1 MARPVNADPEQ
12 TKERILAAAIERFGN
27 EGLRG
32 TPLKNI
38 AADAGVTIATIHHY
52 FGGKLGL
59 FNAALEQGYDELTG
73 LGPAIG
79 LAALE
84 AEGTVAERIDAM
96 ARRALTFARRRM
108 KASRFLL
115 RAMLYENEAKE
126 RAIRAQEQYVT
137 TTSGALSPLI
147 GRSAEDLRVPVQG
160 LMFLMT
166 RIAVMRP
173 EDLAIVGPERST
185 EATLDVLAD
194 YVALVAVQT
203 LLPHPQSSNKA
214 SK

>member
-1 MARPVNADPEQ
+1 MARPVNADPQ
-12 TKERILAAAIERFGN
+12 LTKERILLAAIECFGN

-32 TPLKNI
+32 TPLKTI
-38 AADAGVTIATIHHY
+38 AGEAKVTVATIHHY

-59 FNAALEQGYDELTG
+59 FEAALEQGYEELSG
-73 LGPAIG
+73 LGAAIG
-79 LAALE
+79 LAA
-84 AEGTVAERIDAM
+84 AEVGGTVEERIDAI
-96 ARRALTFARRRM
+96 ARRALCFARGRL

-126 RAIRAQEQYVT
+126 RAMRAQDEYVT
-137 TTSGALSPLI
+137 TTSEALSLFI
-147 GRSAEDLRVPVQG
+147 DRSPEELRVPVQG

-173 EDLAIVGPERST
+173 EDLAIIGADRSSD
-185 EATLDVLAD
+185 ATLDALAD

-203 LLPHPQSSNKA
+203 LIPPRTQA
-214 SK
+214 TP